1 MQRVQAD
8 AILNLSRLYKRQLP
22 MIQALEIGLA
32 LSVVAV
38 LAGLV
43 SLTPRPKPVPV
54 RVRANRTRRHPAD

>member
-1 MQRVQAD
+1 
-8 AILNLSRLYKRQLP
+8 
-22 MIQALEIGLA
+22 MIQVLEIGLA

-43 SLTPRPKPVPV
+43 SLTPRPKPVPI

>member
-1 MQRVQAD
+1 
-8 AILNLSRLYKRQLP
+8 
-22 MIQALEIGLA
+22 MIQVLEIGLA

-43 SLTPRPKPVPV
+43 SQLPTPKPVPI